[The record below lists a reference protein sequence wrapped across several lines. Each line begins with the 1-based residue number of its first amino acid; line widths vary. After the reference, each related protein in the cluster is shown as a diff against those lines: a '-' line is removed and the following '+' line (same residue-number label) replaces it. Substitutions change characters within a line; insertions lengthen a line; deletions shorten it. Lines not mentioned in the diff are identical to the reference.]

1 MRIAEWCSTKSE
13 IAKVHYPG
21 LPGHPD
27 HEIAKGLLD
36 GFGGMLAIELRGGG
50 PATLKFVKKLQVFTH
65 AASLGG
71 VDSLVIEPR
80 YSSHAHLTPEERAR
94 IGIPDGFL
102 RVSVGIENAED
113 LIADIEQALQQ

>member
-1 MRIAEWCSTKSE
+1 L
-13 IAKVHYPG
+13 KVHYPG

-27 HEIAKGLLD
+27 HEIAKSILD
-36 GFGGMLAIELRGGG
+36 GFGGMMAIQLKGGG
-50 PATLKFVKKLQVFTH
+50 PATIKFIKNLQLFTY

-80 YSSHAHLTPEERAR
+80 YSSHEHMTPDERER

-102 RVSVGIENAED
+102 RISIGIENAED